1 MSSILFSLLLFS
13 FARMIEP
20 YGKAVH
26 CFAYLCMSGV
36 ICIRIFELNYYSI
49 NRLEVKLL
57 GEKILIAIN
66 IFSFDRLRIKL
77 KIIIIL

>member
-1 MSSILFSLLLFS
+1 
-13 FARMIEP
+13 MIEP

-36 ICIRIFELNYYSI
+36 ICIRVIFELNYYSI

-57 GEKILIAIN
+57 GEKVLIAIN